1 MGFLLMNW
9 QDKIIKKV
17 NEKAKKEGVKCDCS
31 HPFFHRIIAIQS
43 SKEKT
48 ITKHKQQQKKARNN
62 GKYNSKWN

>member
-1 MGFLLMNW
+1 MDW

-17 NEKAKKEGVKCDCS
+17 NEQAKKEGVICDCS

-48 ITKHKQQQKKARNN
+48 ITKHKQKQKARNKN
-62 GKYNSKWN
+62 ERIFL

>member
-1 MGFLLMNW
+1 MGYQKMNW

-17 NEKAKKEGVKCDCS
+17 NEQAKKEGVRCDCS

-48 ITKHKQQQKKARNN
+48 ITKHKQQQKKA
-62 GKYNSKWN
+62 SK

>member
-1 MGFLLMNW
+1 MNW

-31 HPFFHRIIAIQS
+31 HPFFHRIIAIQN

-48 ITKHKQQQKKARNN
+48 ITQHKQQQQKKA
-62 GKYNSKWN
+62 SK

>member
-1 MGFLLMNW
+1 MNW

-17 NEKAKKEGVKCDCS
+17 NEQAKKEGVICDCS

-48 ITKHKQQQKKARNN
+48 ITKHKQKQKARN
-62 GKYNSKWN
+62 K

>member
-1 MGFLLMNW
+1 MNW

-17 NEKAKKEGVKCDCS
+17 NEQAKKQGVSCDCS

-48 ITKHKQQQKKARNN
+48 ITKHKQQQKKQ
-62 GKYNSKWN
+62 GK